1 MDKQYYGHA
10 NISISQQQGG
20 GSKRVYFVHGSE
32 WPIFRAQIWFFF
44 GNRVWGRREWCKF
57 YLFFSDHFA
66 GLGVSVGF
74 LLFQIELEYQLCRSG
89 NITTDSSGIF
99 YNRVLRSLVFWTD
112 WAGLSGEGGRHRGRL
127 HN

>member
-57 YLFFSDHFA
+57 YLFFFQIT
-66 GLGVSVGF
+66 LLVWEF
-74 LLFQIELEYQLCRSG
+74 LLDFSC
-89 NITTDSSGIF
+89 F
-99 YNRVLRSLVFWTD
+99 K
-112 WAGLSGEGGRHRGRL
+112 LS
-127 HN
+127 

>member
-44 GNRVWGRREWCKF
+44 GNRVWGGGVGSDVNFIC
-57 YLFFSDHFA
+57 FFF
-66 GLGVSVGF
+66 
-74 LLFQIELEYQLCRSG
+74 
-89 NITTDSSGIF
+89 
-99 YNRVLRSLVFWTD
+99 RSLCWFGSFCWVS
-112 WAGLSGEGGRHRGRL
+112 LVS
-127 HN
+127 N